1 MRVLLIALLAAISY
15 AQTGSESDVNVVL
28 NSLKNFNTDIS
39 KIDTHPAGLDQLQEE
54 MQTGHFF
61 NSPAVPVEDAK
72 EMDELLPKKVVA
84 KANPSALQPL
94 ASKSLETEKKE
105 EGVNSGL
112 SDLATQSKASFGDSQ
127 SALKG
132 KADDFLSKPL
142 SKEKPAAASA
152 PEKLEVS
159 AESDDGKTPSL
170 DAILSPSVAS
180 AKEPVSAAEI
190 SNSYDKDFVIAILL
204 LSNVIMLFGWI
215 NACNRSKDILTY
227 EANLLEEI

>member
-1 MRVLLIALLAAISY
+1 
-15 AQTGSESDVNVVL
+15 
-28 NSLKNFNTDIS
+28 
-39 KIDTHPAGLDQLQEE
+39 
-54 MQTGHFF
+54 
-61 NSPAVPVEDAK
+61 
-72 EMDELLPKKVVA
+72 MDELLPKKVVA
-84 KANPSALQPL
+84 KANPSALKPL

-127 SALKG
+127 SALKA

-142 SKEKPAAASA
+142 QGVPKEKPAAASA

-215 NACNRSKDILTY
+215 NACNCSKDILTY